1 MKYAFIEENRSNY
14 NIRLMTKVLNISH
27 GGYYDWRKK
36 RVSKRQKFRD
46 SLDGEV
52 QRIYL
57 QHKARYGAPRITAQ
71 LHKDGY
77 TVDKKTVA
85 NSLKRQK
92 LRAKSARKYK
102 ATTNSKHDLPVAPNL
117 LEQDFSASQPNQ
129 KWVGDIT
136 YLWSDEGWLYLAVI
150 IDLYSRSVVGWAM
163 SERINKELVCDALA
177 MALQRRG
184 SPTKVIVHSDR
195 GSQYC
200 SKKYQKMITN
210 HGLVCSMSKRGDCYD
225 NACAESFFHSLK
237 VELTHG
243 VRYETREEIRQDVF
257 EYIECYYNT
266 IRMHGHNDNVSPS
279 DFEMLKVA

>member
-1 MKYAFIEENRSNY
+1 VKYAFIEENRSNY
-14 NIRLMTKVLNISH
+14 NIRLMTKVLNIAH

>member
-1 MKYAFIEENRSNY
+1 MKYAFIEANRSNY
-14 NIRLMTKVLNISH
+14 NIRLMTKVLNVSH
-27 GGYYDWRKK
+27 GGYYDWREKE
-36 RVSKRQKFRD
+36 VSDRQKFRD
-46 SLDGEV
+46 RLDGEV
-52 QRIYL
+52 RRIFL
-57 QHKARYGAPRITAQ
+57 QHKGRYGAPRITKELRQ
-71 LHKDGY
+71 DGY

-92 LRAKSARKYK
+92 LRAKSARKFK
-102 ATTNSKHDLPVAPNL
+102 ATTNSNHDLPVAPNL
-117 LEQDFSASQPNQ
+117 LKQDFNASLPNQ

-150 IDLYSRSVVGWAM
+150 IDLYSRSVIGWSM
-163 SERINKELVCDALA
+163 NDRINKNLVCEALG

-200 SKKYQKMITN
+200 SNEYQKMISDN
-210 HGLVCSMSKRGDCYD
+210 GLLCSMSRRGDCYD
-225 NACAESFFHSLK
+225 NACAESFFDSLK

-243 VRYETREEIRQDVF
+243 VQYEKRSEIREDVF

-266 IRMHGHNDNVSPS
+266 IRMHSHNDYVSPR

>member
-1 MKYAFIEENRSNY
+1 VKYAFIEENRSNY

-163 SERINKELVCDALA
+163 SERINRELVCDALA